1 MALGIIRTNGAFH
14 LGAYLINRGY
24 ASTYSIIFYMEPTSF
39 FLGSLL
45 TFLLGYLFGHRD
57 LRQEKLLMSI
67 RDFKKDISTAF
78 TGREKVVILNSKD
91 AYLPDEEEEKND

>member
-1 MALGIIRTNGAFH
+1 
-14 LGAYLINRGY
+14 
-24 ASTYSIIFYMEPTSF
+24 MEPTSF

-57 LRQEKLLMSI
+57 LRQEKLLASI
-67 RDFKKDISTAF
+67 RDFKKDISIAAF

-91 AYLPDEEEEKND
+91 AYLPDEEEENND